1 MPNFLDIKDL
11 NPDQIVKIIDIA
23 HKWKI
28 EKAPIILGDKNIMM
42 IFEKPSLRTRVS
54 FEVCI
59 KQLGGNVTV
68 LNASEFG
75 LGERESIYDT
85 AKVLER
91 YVDMIIIRSF
101 DHSILREFSSIIN
114 VPVINALTDFSHP
127 CQVIADLLT
136 IKEHF
141 KIFKNKKISWFGDC
155 NNVTQSWIE
164 ASVLLGMNFYIA
176 CPKRVLPNSQILEWI
191 KSNNGNVV
199 FSEDPILVA
208 KEADCILTDTWVSMG
223 DKKNKSVEEFYP
235 FQVNKNIMKVA
246 KDDVMFLHCLPAY
259 RNKEVTKEVIDGAS
273 SFIYNQAEN
282 RLHAQ
287 KSIISY
293 CFD

>member
-23 HKWKI
+23 HKWKT

-59 KQLGGNVTV
+59 KQLGGDVTV
-68 LNASEFG
+68 LNASEFA

-141 KIFKNKKISWFGDC
+141 KTFKNKKISWFGDC

-164 ASVLLGMNFYIA
+164 ASVLLGINFYIA
-176 CPKRVLPNSQILEWI
+176 CPKRVLPNRQILEWI

-223 DKKNKSVEEFYP
+223 DKKNKSVEEFFP
-235 FQVNKNIMKVA
+235 FQVNKNIMKLA
-246 KDDVMFLHCLPAY
+246 KDDAMFLHCLPAY
-259 RNKEVTKEVIDGAS
+259 RDKEVTKEVIDGTS
-273 SFIYNQAEN
+273 SSIYNQAEN

>member
-11 NPDQIVKIIDIA
+11 SSDQIVKIIDIA

-28 EKAPIILGDKNIMM
+28 EKAPLFLGDKNIMM

-59 KQLGGNVTV
+59 KQLGGDVTV
-68 LNASEFG
+68 FNASEFAF
-75 LGERESIYDT
+75 GERESVFDT

-91 YVDMIIIRSF
+91 YVDMIIVRSF
-101 DHSILREFSSIIN
+101 DHSILSEFASIIN

-141 KIFKNKKISWFGDC
+141 KSFKNKKISWFGDC

-164 ASVLLGMNFYIA
+164 ASVLLGINF
-176 CPKRVLPNSQILEWI
+176 
-191 KSNNGNVV
+191 
-199 FSEDPILVA
+199 
-208 KEADCILTDTWVSMG
+208 
-223 DKKNKSVEEFYP
+223 
-235 FQVNKNIMKVA
+235 
-246 KDDVMFLHCLPAY
+246 
-259 RNKEVTKEVIDGAS
+259 
-273 SFIYNQAEN
+273 
-282 RLHAQ
+282 
-287 KSIISY
+287 
-293 CFD
+293 

>member
-68 LNASEFG
+68 LNATEFG

-164 ASVLLGMNFYIA
+164 ASVLLGINFYIA